1 MQCRMQ
7 PMVAIAKDRE
17 KEAFADRL
25 NKAYDRMS
33 GAPGRGRRAS
43 WLSRELS
50 RKHGSHVVSVETC
63 RKWLSGLAM
72 PDQAHMGMLAKHA
85 DVDVNWLHTGEPS
98 RSKQPPERRGDALA
112 VVHGVQLT
120 REGAL
125 FGAEWEKLGAEGR
138 EAISTILELL
148 VAKQRRIERGKK
160 TRDQDRDGPRAD
172 A

>member
-1 MQCRMQ
+1 
-7 PMVAIAKDRE
+7 MVAIAKDRE

-98 RSKQPPERRGDALA
+98 RSKQPTERRGDALA

-125 FGAEWEKLGAEGR
+125 FGAEWEKLGPDGR
-138 EAISTILELL
+138 EAVCTIVELL